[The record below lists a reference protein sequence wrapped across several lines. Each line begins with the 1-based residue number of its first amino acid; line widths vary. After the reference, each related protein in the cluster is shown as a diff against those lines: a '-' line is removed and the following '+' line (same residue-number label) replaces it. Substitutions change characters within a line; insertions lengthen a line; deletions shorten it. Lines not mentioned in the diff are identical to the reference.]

1 MTVSVLLFFSV
12 LLFLVG
18 LKLSAF
24 FSGSE
29 TGFYRV
35 STLQLTLQKQ
45 RGDTVAGRL
54 FYFVAHP
61 ERFVATTLVGNNV
74 SNYLTTLAIGLMVRA
89 VWKDAGGGREIVA
102 TLLLTPVIF
111 IFGEL
116 IPKSLY
122 YRAPMS
128 LLRAG
133 SLRFNIC
140 YYLFLPISYPLIWI
154 SRFVS
159 NFGQSDNCR
168 LEVVFG
174 RTRLYGVLE
183 AGQREGLLTE
193 LQRNLAENLI
203 QVANQPV
210 GLLAIPASAI
220 RGISENASIDEAVA
234 VASAT
239 GTSHVLMRPDGHP
252 NHWSS
257 FVRIADMLTSELAP
271 RLVKQSMPEFDAAT
285 PRLEVLA
292 TLFRNYSPFAA
303 VTEDG
308 EVVGIIRRQTLVS
321 ELFHVVRPAS
331 PEPDTLLFAGSH
343 TESGQ
348 Q

>member
-1 MTVSVLLFFSV
+1 MTFSVLLSV
-12 LLFLVG
+12 LLFLVA

-74 SNYLTTLAIGLMVRA
+74 SNYLTTLAIGLIVGA
-89 VWKDAGGGREIVA
+89 VWQDGAGGNEIVA

-140 YYLFLPISYPLIWI
+140 YYLFLPISFPLIRL

-159 NFGQSDNCR
+159 NFGQSDKR
-168 LEVVFG
+168 PLEVVFG

-193 LQRNLAENLI
+193 LQRNLAENLM

-210 GLLAIPASAI
+210 GQSAI
-220 RGISENASIDEAVA
+220 SASSIHGISESASIDDAVA

-239 GTSHVLMRPDGHP
+239 DASHVLMRPDGEP

-257 FVRIADMLTSELAP
+257 VVRIADMLTSELAP
-271 RLVKQSMPEFDAAT
+271 RLVKQSLPVFDAAT

-292 TLFRNYSPFAA
+292 ALFRDYSPFAA
-303 VTEDG
+303 VTENG
-308 EVVGIIRRQTLVS
+308 EIVGIIRRQTLVS
-321 ELFHVVRPAS
+321 ELFRVVRPAS
-331 PEPDTLLFAGSH
+331 TELESLLFAGSH
-343 TESGQ
+343 SESGQ